1 MIKKELGL
9 RIPGPTPIPPSV
21 LQAMQQPMV
30 SHRGTEFTDIVA
42 SLQGDL
48 RYLFQTEND
57 CLILAGSGTAAMEAA
72 VANLVAPG
80 RPVLAVVAGKFGER
94 WSQLARTYQADV
106 KELIVPWGQGVDLNQ
121 LAAAIAQHQPEVLFI
136 THNESST
143 GVSQDIAG
151 AAAICQQAGCLIVV
165 DAISSL
171 GGADFRTDAWGIDV
185 AITGS
190 QKCLMLPPGLSFLA
204 VSQQAWD
211 KMAKNNSPR
220 FYFDLLRYR
229 KGVHNGQAPYTPA
242 VSLIFGLQESL
253 RLIRSEGLENV
264 WQRHRLMQ
272 RMIRHGLAAAGVPLF
287 VAEEWASVTVT
298 AALAPAGLQL
308 EAWRKE
314 LAKETGI
321 VLASGQDTLAGRV
334 FRVGHMGYAIP
345 AEMLAI
351 LGTIEVFLAKAGYA
365 KRLGAG
371 VSAAQEVWLRWQ

>member
-106 KELIVPWGQGVDLNQ
+106 KELIVPWGQGVDPNQ

-171 GGADFRTDAWGIDV
+171 GGAEFRTDAWGVDV

-272 RMIRHGLAAAGVPLF
+272 QMIRHGLAAAGVPLF
-287 VAEEWASVTVT
+287 VVEEWASVTVT

-321 VLASGQDTLAGRV
+321 VLASGQDSLAGRV

>member
-106 KELIVPWGQGVDLNQ
+106 KELIVPWGQGVDPNQ

-171 GGADFRTDAWGIDV
+171 GGAEFRTDAWGVDV

-272 RMIRHGLAAAGVPLF
+272 QMIRHGLAAAGVPLF
-287 VAEEWASVTVT
+287 VVEEWASVTVT

>member
-171 GGADFRTDAWGIDV
+171 GGAEFRTDAWGIDV

-272 RMIRHGLAAAGVPLF
+272 QMIRQGLAAAGVPLF

-321 VLASGQDTLAGRV
+321 VLASGQDSLAGRV

-351 LGTIEVFLAKAGYA
+351 LGTIEVFLAKAGCH

>member
-57 CLILAGSGTAAMEAA
+57 CLILAGSGTAAMEAT

-80 RPVLAVVAGKFGER
+80 RPVLVVVAGKFGER
-94 WSQLARTYQADV
+94 WSQLAHAYQADV

-121 LAAAIAQHQPEVLFI
+121 LAAAIAHHQPEVLFI

-151 AAAICQQAGCLIVV
+151 AAAICQQAACLIVV

-171 GGADFRTDAWGIDV
+171 GGAEFRTDAWGVDV

-204 VSQQAWD
+204 VSQQAWER
-211 KMAKNNSPR
+211 MANNNSPR

-229 KGVHNGQAPYTPA
+229 KGVNNGQAPYTPA

-272 RMIRHGLAAAGVPLF
+272 QMIRHGLAAAGVPLF

-321 VLASGQDTLAGRV
+321 VLASGQDSLAGRV

-345 AEMLAI
+345 AEMLAV

>member
-272 RMIRHGLAAAGVPLF
+272 QMIRHGLAAAGVPLF
-287 VAEEWASVTVT
+287 VVEEWASVTVT

-321 VLASGQDTLAGRV
+321 VLASGQDSLAGRV

>member
-106 KELIVPWGQGVDLNQ
+106 KELIVPWGQGVDPNQ

-171 GGADFRTDAWGIDV
+171 GGAEFRTDAWGVDV

-211 KMAKNNSPR
+211 KMANNNSPR

-272 RMIRHGLAAAGVPLF
+272 QMIRHGLAAAGVPLF
-287 VAEEWASVTVT
+287 VVEEWASVTVT

-321 VLASGQDTLAGRV
+321 VLASGQDSLAGRV

>member
-171 GGADFRTDAWGIDV
+171 GGAEFRTDAWGVDV

-190 QKCLMLPPGLSFLA
+190 QKCLMLPPGLSFLV

-211 KMAKNNSPR
+211 KMANNNSPR

-272 RMIRHGLAAAGVPLF
+272 QMIRQGLAAAGVPLF

-321 VLASGQDTLAGRV
+321 VLASGQDSLAGRV

-351 LGTIEVFLAKAGYA
+351 LGTIEVFLAKAGCA

>member
-171 GGADFRTDAWGIDV
+171 GGAEFRTDAWGVDV

-190 QKCLMLPPGLSFLA
+190 QKCLMLPPGLSFLV

-211 KMAKNNSPR
+211 KMANNNSPR

-272 RMIRHGLAAAGVPLF
+272 QMIRQGLAAAGVPLF

-321 VLASGQDTLAGRV
+321 VLASGQDSLAGRV